1 MSRFLQKVSIIY
13 VYFFSGIPKNRTQL
27 DDKRN
32 ILDDATLE
40 ALCIKLFDRNGEYLA
55 KHCADACKGK
65 PYCAEDLMQD
75 IFCAVW
81 RSRHTIRAGSSNRQ
95 LDKWLRA
102 KVRTVTYDFLRIR
115 HLKWVHSDS
124 PGADVVVG
132 AESVEALDNPVDILL
147 SPLSQEETRLMH
159 LWVDGYT
166 QNEIASI
173 EKVSYISMRKRFS
186 RMFNK
191 IKKYVN
197 ENNIIIDR

>member
-27 DDKRN
+27 DDKRD

-40 ALCIKLFDRNGEYLA
+40 ALCIKLFDRNREYLA
-55 KHCADACKGK
+55 KYCADACKGK

-81 RSRHTIRAGSSNRQ
+81 RSRHTIRTGSSNRQ
-95 LDKWLRA
+95 LDHWLRA
-102 KVRTVTYDFLRIR
+102 KMRTVTYDFLRIR
-115 HLKWVHSDS
+115 HLKWVTLGS
-124 PGADVVVG
+124 PGTDVAVG
-132 AESVEALDNPVDILL
+132 ADSVETIDKTIDILFR
-147 SPLSQEETRLMH
+147 PLNQEESRLMH

-173 EKVSYISMRKRFS
+173 EQVSYKSMRKRFS